1 MLNAAAGS
9 VSQCAYQ
16 CLPVG
21 CEPNWR
27 WAAAVLLVG
36 QCAASVEEFVFLH
49 DVQTYRQ
56 TRCQNS
62 RCKFGAPL
70 SWAWLLERHR
80 PAGGTATP
88 AGVPIG
94 SSVRRPVLVV
104 SESLECAG
112 GILREDSWKGSFLQ
126 VCVACNTSCSR
137 SLSMAMLTSVETSS
151 GIRFGGAWTDLTAG
165 SLGA

>member
-1 MLNAAAGS
+1 MLI
-9 VSQCAYQ
+9 
-16 CLPVG
+16 G

-49 DVQTYRQ
+49 DVQAYRQ

-70 SWAWLLERHR
+70 SWVRLFERHR

-88 AGVPIG
+88 AGVSIG

-112 GILREDSWKGSFLQ
+112 GILREDSRKESLLQ
-126 VCVACNTSCSR
+126 VCSACSTTCSR
-137 SLSMAMLTSVETSS
+137 SLSLQLTSVETSS

-165 SLGA
+165 SFGCSD